1 MSRTHRLT
9 VLSAIAALAVTAS
22 ASPVMAQAAAPT
34 SGVTA
39 AGLNV
44 PAIMPAS
51 GTRGFWVHNFTS
63 KTLRLVNTQNR
74 TGQKNRQVPG
84 LGTSLEPGT
93 TMELQL
99 DNLTSQNDVNLSFDA
114 LNTDNKKVGS
124 FDLQLNVDW
133 MGVRHAQQFGLMN
146 HGVVVDAT
154 APDIR
159 VFDPANTRVD
169 GTKLDNEQQS
179 ALVSNLCEVDE
190 AICRFTLSQNRQA
203 TTSRAKVI
211 GELLHNST
219 CDPEAFTVEK
229 TGTRTLEN
237 SWSITASAEGG
248 VEGVWKASLSA
259 TYAGKYEVSS
269 SFKQVKTMTLRKGQ
283 AGYFTSV
290 IPVWRYTGTY
300 VIDVKNTVWTFN
312 NVTVDSPR
320 PEVSGVATVAAVTRA
335 LTPQEKA
342 AYPESD
348 CES

>member
-1 MSRTHRLT
+1 M
-9 VLSAIAALAVTAS
+9 
-22 ASPVMAQAAAPT
+22 
-34 SGVTA
+34 
-39 AGLNV
+39 
-44 PAIMPAS
+44 
-51 GTRGFWVHNFTS
+51 
-63 KTLRLVNTQNR
+63 KLVNIQNR

-84 LGTSLEPGT
+84 IGTSFEPGT
-93 TMELQL
+93 TLELQL
-99 DNLTSQNDVNLSFDA
+99 DNLTSQNDVNLTFDA
-114 LNTDNKKVGS
+114 LNTDDKKVGG
-124 FDLQLNVDW
+124 FDLQVSVDW
-133 MGVRHAQQFGLMN
+133 TGIRYARQFGLVN
-146 HGVVVDAT
+146 HGVFVDAT

-190 AICRFTLSQNRQA
+190 AICRFTLTKNREP
-203 TTSRAKVI
+203 TSSRAKVV

-219 CDPEAFTVEK
+219 CDPEVYTVEES
-229 TGTRTLEN
+229 GTRSLEN

-248 VEGVWKASLSA
+248 VEGVWKTSLSA
-259 TYAGKYEVSS
+259 TYAGKYQTSA
-269 SFKQVKTMTLRKGQ
+269 SFKQEKTMTLRKGR
-283 AGYFTSV
+283 AGWFTSV

-320 PEVSGVATVAAVTRA
+320 PEVSGKATVAAVTRL

-342 AYPESD
+342 AYPDSD

>member
-1 MSRTHRLT
+1 MSRTRRLT
-9 VLSAIAALAVTAS
+9 VLGALAALAVAAS
-22 ASPVMAQAAAPT
+22 ASPVMAQAAPSPSRVA
-34 SGVTA
+34 A
-39 AGLNV
+39 AGLAV

-51 GTRGFWVHNFTS
+51 GTRGFWVHNYTS
-63 KTLRLVNTQNR
+63 KTLKLVNVQNR

-84 LGTSLEPGT
+84 VGTSFEPGT
-93 TMELQL
+93 TLELQL
-99 DNLTSQNDVNLSFDA
+99 DNLTTQNDVNLTFDA
-114 LNTDNKKVGS
+114 LNTVDKKVGG
-124 FDLQLNVDW
+124 FDLQVSLDW
-133 MGVRHAQQFGLMN
+133 TGIRYAHQFGLMN

-159 VFDPANTRVD
+159 VFDPPNTRVD
-169 GTKLDNEQQS
+169 GTTLDNEQQS
-179 ALVSNLCEVDE
+179 ALVSNLCELDE
-190 AICRFTLSQNRQA
+190 AICRFTLTRNRQA
-203 TTSRAKVI
+203 TTSRAKVV
-211 GELLHNST
+211 GELQHNST
-219 CDPEAFTVEK
+219 CDPELFTVEK
-229 TGTRTLEN
+229 SGTRSLEN

-248 VEGVWKASLSA
+248 VEGVWKTSLSA

-283 AGYFTSV
+283 AGWFTSV

-320 PEVSGVATVAAVTRA
+320 PEVTDVATVASVVRP

-342 AYPESD
+342 AYPDSG